1 MEINT
6 SIAVVF
12 IVLFV
17 GLLFPKIEIQYKDTI
32 KFQIIGLISLLIEK
46 DWEWQH
52 ETKRNYK
59 WPFWCKK
66 VP

>member
-46 DWEWQH
+46 DWE
-52 ETKRNYK
+52 
-59 WPFWCKK
+59 
-66 VP
+66 

>member
-52 ETKRNYK
+52 ERKAERRI
-59 WPFWCKK
+59 
-66 VP
+66 